1 MRSRT
6 LEEDTR
12 YHFAIRSTAKL
23 GFAQDCGHSCARAR
37 AREIIASEF
46 RRRVRRGGLL
56 IVIGPPR
63 RRINKSAAPRRAGV
77 YALSRP
83 CNIRGAAF
91 AERGD
96 VLPTALRQQTGTK
109 SPLAEHVNPFISAGR
124 TQLPLK

>member
-63 RRINKSAAPRRAGV
+63 RRINKSAAPRRAD
-77 YALSRP
+77 
-83 CNIRGAAF
+83 IRGAAF